1 MKIKILGALGGRI
14 PGQEL
19 TGFLID
25 AEILVDAGSAGA
37 SLSASE
43 QAKIK
48 YLLLSHSHLDHIY
61 SLSFLLESRFYL
73 DIPNPLEIYASQE
86 TLEVLKE
93 NFLIEDF
100 ISPLVKENLGRLMN
114 FKPLEPKKEYQIGSY
129 LVKPVY
135 VNHHIGS
142 MGFFISD
149 GETEILY
156 TGDLGPSEE
165 LWQEVKN
172 HHQLKLILIEVSFPN
187 RMEEIAILS
196 KHLTPALLQE
206 ELKKADV
213 KDKEIYLFHLKPNYF
228 DLLFQ
233 EISEIQGY
241 NIYILK
247 QGQVIDLEKEK
258 PTFQK
263 DLEQREEKVPRFDPQ
278 KDLYE
283 QRASLEKDFG
293 VRFSAGEIIF
303 EEGEQGKHLYII
315 EEGQV
320 EIYRMVLGKKKVLSI
335 LGPGDIFGEMS
346 VFFDQPRKE
355 SARALSRVRAFCFDR
370 RAFEQL
376 IKNNYGIAL
385 KIIRMLALRLQEA
398 DIHIENLLYRDNE
411 SKLVNTLIRAVEEE
425 GIESGGGY
433 ILRLTP
439 EQLAMRTD
447 LSIEEM
453 KRILAQLIRAG
464 FISFQKGFFRISD
477 LSRLKRLLNYLELKE
492 EFEPLEKFI
501 LSYFPKSGQ

>member
-142 MGFFISD
+142 MGFFISN
-149 GETEILY
+149 GKTEILY

-206 ELKKADV
+206 ELKKAEV

-355 SARALSRVRAFCFDR
+355 SARALSRVR
-370 RAFEQL
+370 
-376 IKNNYGIAL
+376 
-385 KIIRMLALRLQEA
+385 
-398 DIHIENLLYRDNE
+398 IENLLYRDNE